1 MTKDQSVLYRIFE
14 WTAMQKST
22 VVVIGMANTLD
33 LTGRFLPRLKALNCT
48 SSSSSESMLIMEGEP
63 SHVPFIPYDVSQ
75 MVNILQERLR
85 PIERR
90 IAPTQTG
97 EPGGPLMPRPA
108 MELIAR
114 RVVVSSD
121 LRKLFDIAR
130 CVFFFNSDLLTKQFR
145 LSFELHEQLY
155 RSSNKKP
162 LRPAS
167 PTNDAAKVPLP
178 PVSIGTVSRALQ
190 STLGAINP
198 SVAKLQSLTTH
209 QKALVLLAT
218 LDKAHAPASLQ
229 PFVPENRT
237 LQALYRSFAAVVDKT
252 GWFAGLSQSEF
263 SQVITGIDD
272 LGLWRLS
279 KKQKQRTLE
288 STMIESCVTWKE
300 IGQAVEASNLPTL
313 KLLYDGRLSASN

>member
-48 SSSSSESMLIMEGEP
+48 SSSSSESMLILEGEP

-75 MVNILQERLR
+75 MVSILQERLR

-90 IAPTQTG
+90 IPPTETG

-130 CVFFFNSDLLTKQFR
+130 CVFRFRRAHYVSDLLSNCMNSYIEATTRSRYVRRHQQMMQPKFPCR
-145 LSFELHEQLY
+145 PFPLARSLAPFSRRSAPSIPLSPSY
-155 RSSNKKP
+155 
-162 LRPAS
+162 
-167 PTNDAAKVPLP
+167 
-178 PVSIGTVSRALQ
+178 SR
-190 STLGAINP
+190 
-198 SVAKLQSLTTH
+198 
-209 QKALVLLAT
+209 
-218 LDKAHAPASLQ
+218 
-229 PFVPENRT
+229 
-237 LQALYRSFAAVVDKT
+237 
-252 GWFAGLSQSEF
+252 
-263 SQVITGIDD
+263 
-272 LGLWRLS
+272 
-279 KKQKQRTLE
+279 
-288 STMIESCVTWKE
+288 
-300 IGQAVEASNLPTL
+300 
-313 KLLYDGRLSASN
+313 